1 MELDHIIDHEINM
14 KAIELKKIVIRAG
27 DKKPNDKDYDS
38 CPDLYH
44 GKEKVSP
51 GEDSDLN
58 LSFPGLNQ
66 DDLNPLDKQRKLMDF
81 FIEMAEKDALKE
93 REK

>member
-1 MELDHIIDHEINM
+1 MDLDFIIDHEINM
-14 KAIELKKIVIRAG
+14 KAIEFNKIIIKTG
-27 DKKPNDKDYDS
+27 NKKPTDREYDS

-66 DDLNPLDKQRKLMDF
+66 DDMNPLDKQRKLMDF
-81 FIEMAEKDALKE
+81 FIDMAEKDA
-93 REK
+93 